1 MKTSETRESLSEV
14 TYKQSP
20 NPLRGADVGGGFR
33 QPDVGGFGQP
43 DVGGFGQPD
52 VGGFR
57 QHDVGGFGQS
67 NVGDFKFLLIDE
79 DWV

>member
-1 MKTSETRESLSEV
+1 MKTPKTRESLSEV

-33 QPDVGGFGQP
+33 QTNVNGFGQP

-52 VGGFR
+52 VGGF
-57 QHDVGGFGQS
+57 GQS
-67 NVGDFKFLLIDE
+67 NVGDFKLWLIDG
-79 DWV
+79 DWI